1 MRSSILRAL
10 PVVTGIAASALCAAL
25 SCAPT
30 YAEGVVKVVTDRAKV
45 FRIDEPA
52 DTIIIGNPAIADATM
67 HDRTTLVITGKAY
80 GTTNLVI
87 LNKAGNPI
95 IDEVIAVEPPGGS
108 VVTLMRAKET
118 YSYDCTPACKPHL
131 NIGDDK
137 DFFDNTYKQVSQRRA
152 LSEGG
157 GEGQS
162 GQ

>member
-10 PVVTGIAASALCAAL
+10 PVVAGITASALWAAL
-25 SCAPT
+25 SGAPA
-30 YAEGVVKVVTDRAKV
+30 YADGVVNVVTDRAKV

-52 DTIIIGNPAIADATM
+52 DTIIIGNPAIADVTM

-95 IDEVIAVEPPGGS
+95 IDEVIAVEPPAGS
-108 VVTLMRAKET
+108 VITVTRAGNS
-118 YSYDCTPACKPHL
+118 YSYGCEPTCKPYL
-131 NIGDDK
+131 NIGDEK
-137 DFFDNTYKQVSQRRA
+137 AFFDDTYKQISQRRS

-157 GEGQS
+157 GDSQS